1 MLRCDALYRGEPA
14 GPLQRFSPDE
24 EAAMI
29 AEETATTRSQLD
41 LTESEPQ
48 SHATLSV
55 VIPALNEEDGIA
67 AIIER
72 IEAVRGPLAD
82 VGVDGLEI
90 IVVDD
95 GSTDR
100 TAEIASS
107 YPQVRLIRHST
118 NRGYGAAIKTGFN
131 NARGQWLAFTDADGT
146 YPPERFP
153 ALCKVAVEQGA
164 DVVVGSRRS
173 GEHSEMPPMRRVGNF
188 VWSNLVSVIGNHRV
202 ADPAS
207 GMRVLRATALRKL
220 YPLPDGLNFT
230 PVMSTRC
237 VHEDLK
243 VIEVPIPYKERL
255 GRSKLSIV
263 RDGSRFLKT
272 ILWTSLEYN
281 PVRVLGLVGI
291 SALAMSLAIGL
302 GVLAL
307 RFQGVTQL
315 GQVGTFSVFAALVLG
330 VAGASIFSLGATF
343 NYLVS
348 LFRGEPVR
356 EGLFGRP
363 LFHKPLDQQFGWM
376 GLLTLLGGATVATLS
391 FVLSVAGDW
400 PTTRLWFWLMVAACL
415 VLVGLQLVISWI
427 LMRVLET
434 LSLRARRIEEE
445 MAPTIAIVQPVLSAT
460 AASPSE

>member
-1 MLRCDALYRGEPA
+1 
-14 GPLQRFSPDE
+14 
-24 EAAMI
+24 MI
-29 AEETATTRSQLD
+29 AEANASQNPHLN
-41 LTESEPQ
+41 SEAAEPMRDT
-48 SHATLSV
+48 TLSV

-67 AIIER
+67 AIIDR
-72 IEAVRGPLAD
+72 IEAVRGLLAE

-95 GSTDR
+95 GSSDR
-100 TAEIASS
+100 TPEIAAS
-107 YPQVRLIRHST
+107 YPQVRLIRHAA

-131 NARGQWLAFTDADGT
+131 SATGQLLAFTDADGT

-153 ALCKVAVEQGA
+153 DLCKVAVERGA

-173 GEHSEMPPMRRVGNF
+173 GERSEMPRVRRIGNF

-207 GMRVLRATALRKL
+207 GMRVLRASALPYL

-243 VIEVPIPYKERL
+243 VVEVPIAYTERV

-263 RDGSRFLKT
+263 KDGSRFLKT

-281 PVRVLGLVGI
+281 PVRVLGLAGAT
-291 SALAMSLAIGL
+291 ALAMAFAIGL
-302 GVLAL
+302 GILVL

-315 GQVGTFSVFAALVLG
+315 GQWGTFSVFAALVLG
-330 VAGASIFSLGATF
+330 VAGATIFSLGATF

-348 LFRGEPVR
+348 LFRGQPVR
-356 EGLFGRP
+356 DGLFGRP
-363 LFHKPLDQQFGWM
+363 LFKTPLDQHFGWI
-376 GLLTLLGGATVATLS
+376 GLLAAIGGIVLATSSLGLSLLS
-391 FVLSVAGDW
+391 EW
-400 PTTRLWFWLMVAACL
+400 PIARLWFWLLVSALL

-434 LSLRARRIEEE
+434 LSLRSGRIEEE
-445 MAPTIAIVQPVLSAT
+445 MRPT
-460 AASPSE
+460 AAANLSPFPVAATSRTTDSRSASAAQH

>member
-1 MLRCDALYRGEPA
+1 MV
-14 GPLQRFSPDE
+14 
-24 EAAMI
+24 AA
-29 AEETATTRSQLD
+29 T
-41 LTESEPQ
+41 
-48 SHATLSV
+48 TLSV

-72 IEAVRGPLAD
+72 IEAVRAPLAE

-107 YPQVRLIRHST
+107 YPQVRLIRHAT

-131 NARGQWLAFTDADGT
+131 NALGQWLAFTDADGT

-153 ALCKVAVEQGA
+153 ALCKVAVDQGA

-173 GEHSEMPPMRRVGNF
+173 GEHSEMPRMRRVGNF

-207 GMRVLRATALRKL
+207 GMRVLRATALPKL

-237 VHEDLK
+237 VHEDLT

-263 RDGSRFLKT
+263 KDGSRFLKT

-281 PVRVLGLVGI
+281 PVRVLGLVGAT
-291 SALAMSLAIGL
+291 ALAMAFAIGL

-315 GQVGTFSVFAALVLG
+315 GQVGTFSVFTALVLA

-363 LFHKPLDQQFGWM
+363 LFRKPLDQQFGWI
-376 GLLTLLGGATVATLS
+376 GLMIAVGGTAIAIGSFGLS
-391 FVLSVAGDW
+391 IGNDW
-400 PTTRLWFWLMVAACL
+400 PTTRLWFWLMVGALL
-415 VLVGLQLVISWI
+415 VLVGLQLIISWV

-434 LSLRARRIEEE
+434 LSLRAQRIEEE
-445 MAPTIAIVQPVLSAT
+445 MRPTAVVGVPSLPAT
-460 AASPSE
+460 AAAPTK

>member
-1 MLRCDALYRGEPA
+1 
-14 GPLQRFSPDE
+14 
-24 EAAMI
+24 MI
-29 AEETATTRSQLD
+29 AEETAPKRSQLD
-41 LTESEPQ
+41 SSGPEPQ
-48 SHATLSV
+48 STTTLSV
-55 VIPALNEEDGIA
+55 VIPALNEEDGIG

-72 IEAVRGPLAD
+72 IEAVRAPLAE
-82 VGVDGLEI
+82 VGVGGLEI

-107 YPQVRLIRHST
+107 YSQVRLIQHPT

-131 NARGQWLAFTDADGT
+131 NARGHWLAFTDADGT

-173 GEHSEMPPMRRVGNF
+173 GEHSEMPTMRRVGNF

-207 GMRVLRATALRKL
+207 GMRVLRATALRQL

-243 VIEVPIPYKERL
+243 VIEVPIPYTERL

-291 SALAMSLAIGL
+291 TALAMALAIGL
-302 GVLAL
+302 GVVAL
-307 RFQGVTQL
+307 RVQGVTQL
-315 GQVGTFSVFAALVLG
+315 GQVGTFSVFAALVLA

-356 EGLFGRP
+356 EGLFGQPIFRT
-363 LFHKPLDQQFGWM
+363 PLDQRFGWI
-376 GLLTLLGGATVATLS
+376 GVVTLAGGAAIATIS
-391 FVLSVAGDW
+391 FAFSVAGDW
-400 PTTRLWFWLMVAACL
+400 PMTRLWFWLMVGALL

-434 LSLRARRIEEE
+434 LSLRERRIAEE
-445 MAPTIAIVQPVLSAT
+445 MGPSIAINRPVLSTTAT
-460 AASPSE
+460 APTE